1 MDAFLPRAA
10 LFENARQ
17 DVFIATPTPTPSLSP
32 LLYLIVLDQNRDTES
47 KHVRFTTDIQVNT
60 IHYQGILSFLH
71 PYNSLKIIKHQYFTS
86 RLTTRCYYHQ
96 SMLAKYFVFKFYSIT
111 SCLWQR
117 PTYQCLVIFPA
128 LPYQQLVVLF
138 WTQEYLKLFFFL

>member
-32 LLYLIVLDQNRDTES
+32 LLYLIVLDQNRDIES

-96 SMLAKYFVFKFYSIT
+96 SMLAKYFVFK
-111 SCLWQR
+111 
-117 PTYQCLVIFPA
+117 
-128 LPYQQLVVLF
+128 QLVVLF
-138 WTQEYLKLFFFL
+138 WMQQYLQLFFLVWVTFLQALNFIIQFVFKQCLF